1 MTMPRT
7 YAAKRLLEHGA
18 LSMAQFE
25 EITGWKKR
33 HAHRTMQNLV
43 DAGVVHKWSPPRLR
57 HATSLYALAS
67 SNIADGC
74 DSLTPTRQAQH
85 TSDTGRCS
93 HG

>member
-7 YAAKRLLEHGA
+7 YAAKRLLEHGP
-18 LSMAQFE
+18 LSMAQFK
-25 EITGWKKR
+25 EITGWKVR

-74 DSLTPTRQAQH
+74 TNTTPQKPAQH
-85 TSDTGRCS
+85 ISDTGSGCR
-93 HG
+93 G